1 MRDLYPTSRPGYSWL
16 APPTVNACTR
26 LAVAANAAAGGLEV
40 QGWEATAPPPPF
52 CVSERPAATG
62 SAPAGLTTASADH

>member
-1 MRDLYPTSRPGYSWL
+1 MGDLYPTVRGGCSRL

-40 QGWEATAPPPPF
+40 QGWEAGGPATA
-52 CVSERPAATG
+52 VLR
-62 SAPAGLTTASADH
+62 L